1 MAADYLKHIREV
13 QPHGPYR
20 LLGWSLGGNVVH
32 AMAAQLQ
39 NEGEE
44 VELLVMLDSYHGH
57 FLPNTEAPTEEEALI
72 ALLALG
78 GYDPDNMDGKPLTME
93 SAVEILRKDGSAL
106 ASLEEET
113 ILNLKETYV
122 NSVGLLGKYIPKV
135 YNGDIL
141 FFRSTVIPDWFDP
154 ISPNT
159 WLNYLDGQI
168 VQYDIDCRHKDLCQR
183 PLTEIGQVLAKYLQN
198 KKGVSTV

>member
-1 MAADYLKHIREV
+1 MFVKYSLI
-13 QPHGPYR
+13 PYR

-32 AMAAQLQ
+32 AMAQLQ

-44 VELLVMLDSYHGH
+44 VELLVMLDSYPGH

-122 NSVGLLGKYIPKV
+122 NSVGLLGKYVPKV

-168 VQYDIDCRHKDLCQR
+168 VQSTILIVDIKIYVSQV

-198 KKGVSTV
+198 KKGVSRV

>member
-1 MAADYLKHIREV
+1 MCCFHYEQAGDQLPLFCVHPAGGLSWCYAGLMKSLGTDYPIYGVQARGIAKNEELPKSLEEMAADYLKHVREV

-44 VELLVMLDSYHGH
+44 VELLVMLDSYPGH

-78 GYDPDNMDGKPLTME
+78 GYDPDNMDGKT
-93 SAVEILRKDGSAL
+93 
-106 ASLEEET
+106 T
-113 ILNLKETYV
+113 
-122 NSVGLLGKYIPKV
+122 
-135 YNGDIL
+135 YNGKC
-141 FFRSTVIPDWFDP
+141 S
-154 ISPNT
+154 
-159 WLNYLDGQI
+159 
-168 VQYDIDCRHKDLCQR
+168 
-183 PLTEIGQVLAKYLQN
+183 
-198 KKGVSTV
+198 

>member
-1 MAADYLKHIREV
+1 MDISFIRLV
-13 QPHGPYR
+13 AWR
-20 LLGWSLGGNVVH
+20 NVVH

-44 VELLVMLDSYHGH
+44 VELLVMLDSYPGH

-72 ALLALG
+72 ALLLG

-122 NSVGLLGKYIPKV
+122 NSVGLLGKYVPKV

-141 FFRSTVIPDWFDP
+141 FFR
-154 ISPNT
+154 
-159 WLNYLDGQI
+159 
-168 VQYDIDCRHKDLCQR
+168 CRYTRL
-183 PLTEIGQVLAKYLQN
+183 V
-198 KKGVSTV
+198 

>member
-1 MAADYLKHIREV
+1 
-13 QPHGPYR
+13 
-20 LLGWSLGGNVVH
+20 
-32 AMAAQLQ
+32 MAAQLQ

-44 VELLVMLDSYHGH
+44 VELLVMLDSYPGH

-93 SAVEILRKDGSAL
+93 SAIEILRKDGSAL

-122 NSVGLLGKYIPKV
+122 NSVGLLGDTYRKFI
-135 YNGDIL
+135 
-141 FFRSTVIPDWFDP
+141 
-154 ISPNT
+154 
-159 WLNYLDGQI
+159 
-168 VQYDIDCRHKDLCQR
+168 
-183 PLTEIGQVLAKYLQN
+183 TEIFYSLDLL
-198 KKGVSTV
+198 